1 MSLREALQRSVVN
14 ERHEPLQIAEK
25 RCLVDVERHKSRW
38 DLAVVKVC
46 DHYLKA
52 HLPKD
57 VKSGDLPLPYAVP
70 D

>member
-14 ERHEPLQIAEK
+14 ERHEPLQIAEEL
-25 RCLVDVERHKSRW
+25 RLVDVERHKSRR

-46 DHYLKA
+46 DHYLKV
-52 HLPKD
+52 HVPED
-57 VKSGDLPLPYAVP
+57 VKSGDLPLPYAGR